1 MIKYES
7 VAVDVTA
14 RVAET
19 AVIGAPFRPLCDRRQ
34 RTTMSETLI
43 GANSWIGHH
52 TMIGQGAVIGAGTII
67 EDQVRVEA
75 EAIVGE
81 RVLVI
86 SRSQICLG
94 AKIADDCVI
103 KGYVGDYC
111 EVGKGCR
118 IAGELIHR
126 QLDPS
131 IPWDDP
137 AADEPAPVVAD
148 GAFVGWRAVVV
159 GDVKI
164 GAGAYIC
171 AGALITR
178 DVPAHHIAYGRN
190 QIAHPTDWPGA
201 LGKSPF
207 FQAGVGQLFQAR
219 VGQPIP
225 GRQDP

>member
-7 VAVDVTA
+7 ATVDMTA
-14 RVAET
+14 HVAET
-19 AVIGAPFRPLCDRRQ
+19 AIIGTPFRPLIDGRRRVPG
-34 RTTMSETLI
+34 RTTLI
-43 GANSWIGHH
+43 GADSWIGHQ
-52 TMIGQGAVIGAGTII
+52 TTIGQGAVIGAGTII
-67 EDQVRVEA
+67 EDQVRIEA

-94 AKIADDCVI
+94 AKVADDCVI
-103 KGYVGDYC
+103 KGYVGDFC
-111 EVGKGCR
+111 QVGKGCR

-126 QLDPS
+126 QLDPG
-131 IPWDDP
+131 IPWDGP

-159 GDVKI
+159 GGVSV
-164 GAGAYIC
+164 GVGAYVC

-190 QIAHPTDWPGA
+190 QIAHPADWPGT

-207 FQAGVGQLFQAR
+207 FKAGAGPTDLRSEGHLA
-219 VGQPIP
+219 P
-225 GRQDP
+225 